1 MRKRIML
8 SGLLFG
14 AAVCG
19 ALVAFGQES
28 PEQGRVIVQTR
39 PIGPGGQGNAFFWR
53 TDGEGGQKHNAEL
66 SAKISEEL
74 QDYTAAKDDGGREK
88 AKKQLQNALGELF
101 DLRQKEREEEIKQIE
116 ERVAHLRDTLKKR
129 DSMRQDLID
138 HHLTTLIQ
146 DAEGLGWGSDGPG
159 AGINYAPLSGPQGY
173 GLIRGRAGAYTAP
186 SIPAGAGQALPELRA
201 R

>member
-8 SGLLFG
+8 SSLLFS

-19 ALVAFGQES
+19 AVALGQVAT
-28 PEQGRVIVQTR
+28 EQGPVVVQTR
-39 PIGPGGQGNAFFWR
+39 PIGGGQGNAFFWR
-53 TDGEGGQKHNAEL
+53 TDGEGGQKHGAEL
-66 SAKISEEL
+66 SAKISEDL
-74 QDYTAAKDDGGREK
+74 QNYTAAKDDSGREK

-116 ERVAHLRDTLKKR
+116 ERVAHLRETLKKR

-146 DAEGLGWGSDGPG
+146 DAEGLGWGSDGP
-159 AGINYAPLSGPQGY
+159 AVGIGSRALPDRASYELF
-173 GLIRGRAGAYTAP
+173 RGRTGAAPP
-186 SIPAGAGQALPELRA
+186 SIPVREPPVELRA

>member
-8 SGLLFG
+8 SGLLF
-14 AAVCG
+14 AEAVCG
-19 ALVAFGQES
+19 GLVAFGQS
-28 PEQGRVIVQTR
+28 SAEQGPVIVQR
-39 PIGPGGQGNAFFWR
+39 GSIGSAGQGNAFFWR
-53 TDGEGGQKHNAEL
+53 ADGEGGQKHGAEL

-74 QDYTAAKDDGGREK
+74 QKYTAAKDDNGREK

-101 DLRQKEREEEIKQIE
+101 DLRQKEREDEIKQIE
-116 ERVAHLRDTLKKR
+116 DRVAHLRDTLKKR

-159 AGINYAPLSGPQGY
+159 AGINYAPSTGAANYRVYQGRTGGY
-173 GLIRGRAGAYTAP
+173 GVP
-186 SIPAGAGQALPELRA
+186 SIPAHEPPVELRA